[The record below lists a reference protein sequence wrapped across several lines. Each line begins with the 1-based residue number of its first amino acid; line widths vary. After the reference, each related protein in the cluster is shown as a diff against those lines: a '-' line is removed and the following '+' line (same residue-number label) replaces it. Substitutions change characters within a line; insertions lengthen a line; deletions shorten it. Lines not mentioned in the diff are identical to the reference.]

1 MNLRE
6 KIEKEITDKVMT
18 KLASERVELNL
29 MAKLEESEYE
39 LSRSTADFAQL
50 VNDFTTKAKKEKQRI
65 EKVLKIAK
73 SQADDAVKKIKE
85 VGLNPNDLP
94 VNKKLRKSA
103 AQLGLDLPNDIQKI
117 GDFSNQLSNLK
128 DFANDV
134 K

>member
-94 VNKKLRKSA
+94 VNKKLRNTIKDTESFLKSTK
-103 AQLGLDLPNDIQKI
+103 L
-117 GDFSNQLSNLK
+117 
-128 DFANDV
+128 
-134 K
+134 

>member
-18 KLASERVELNL
+18 KLASEKVELNL
-29 MAKLEESEYE
+29 MAKLEEYEYE

-94 VNKKLRKSA
+94 VNKKLRNTIKDTESFLKSTK
-103 AQLGLDLPNDIQKI
+103 L
-117 GDFSNQLSNLK
+117 
-128 DFANDV
+128 
-134 K
+134 